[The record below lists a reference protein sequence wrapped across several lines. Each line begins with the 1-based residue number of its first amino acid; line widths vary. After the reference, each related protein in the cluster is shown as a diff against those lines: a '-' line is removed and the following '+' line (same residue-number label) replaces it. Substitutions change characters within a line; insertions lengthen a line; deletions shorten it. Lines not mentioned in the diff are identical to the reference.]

1 MNAHR
6 RTARAFSGLAALLF
20 AMLFYG
26 VVMAQARASGDE
38 DHVVFVSQRDG
49 AAELYVLD
57 LNTRQ
62 VSQLTNTGRGHLGP
76 AVSAA
81 SRTIVFASR
90 EGGSYELFS
99 GLLGSAWRSRRP
111 TLLGLSRLTL
121 DTMDDVSP
129 TVAGD
134 GATMAFQSG
143 HGIELLSINSG
154 AALDRRVAVPSVGDY
169 QDFAPAISPDGSR
182 IAFVSNR
189 GGGYEIWLY
198 GRATGEVLRLTS
210 DANAIGGLRWSADG
224 KLIAFTTTATGSTLS
239 GIALADA
246 QTGAFRVLTD
256 RNDFNASLSA
266 RGDRMVFTS
275 MRDGNAELYLL
286 NLATGAAERL
296 TNNMGLDDGAVF
308 VGAPQA
314 PTRRMR

>member
-26 VVMAQARASGDE
+26 AVMAQARASGDE

-57 LNTRQ
+57 LSTRQ

-81 SRTIVFASR
+81 SRAIVFASR

-111 TLLGLSRLTL
+111 TLLGLSRLTV

-143 HGIELLSINSG
+143 HGIELMSL
-154 AALDRRVAVPSVGDY
+154 AALDRRVVVPSASDY

-189 GGGYEIWLY
+189 GGGYEIWIY
-198 GRATGEVLRLTS
+198 TRATGEVRRLTT
-210 DANAIGGLRWSADG
+210 DADAIGGLRWSADG
-224 KLIAFTTTATGSTLS
+224 KLIIFTTTATASKLS

-286 NLATGAAERL
+286 NLATGGAERL

-308 VGAPQA
+308 VGAQA
-314 PTRRMR
+314 AAPKRTR